1 MIEWIL
7 NKDNTNYLIVI
18 ATIIGPII
26 ASIIA
31 LIFQLVMKKF
41 EEERWIEDR
50 LFSIQKIAFEYPFVE
65 DEMFISKWDDFVKN
79 YRQNKLDDEQKKEL
93 DKYLRYE
100 QYGGKVDKMKKY
112 LNSPTIQLTLS
123 QIISLGFA
131 FISSIII
138 ANSLGLEKFGSF
150 TFYFSITSIFLL
162 FFRFGYFSSIGVLVV
177 KTNNKRR

>member
-7 NKDNTNYLIVI
+7 NKDNINYLIVI

-31 LIFQLVMKKF
+31 LIFQLIMKKF

-79 YRQNKLDDEQKKEL
+79 YRQNKLDDEQKK
-93 DKYLRYE
+93 
-100 QYGGKVDKMKKY
+100 
-112 LNSPTIQLTLS
+112 N
-123 QIISLGFA
+123 
-131 FISSIII
+131 
-138 ANSLGLEKFGSF
+138 
-150 TFYFSITSIFLL
+150 
-162 FFRFGYFSSIGVLVV
+162 
-177 KTNNKRR
+177 